1 VYGSADL
8 VLSSTSLG
16 VGLSAVGFSTAVHAA
31 VLLAPMGH
39 PTGLRSADDDTLNVE
54 VLISSPPA
62 PETPEPEPAP
72 TRPAGRSASWA
83 THTHPYP
90 VAPTHD
96 WTPHDPNLVHLFAPS
111 APASVAPVLPADP
124 ASDDIPRFTIAIGA
138 PAIGPYGV
146 DSPHVAS
153 PSPDDDAPVPEQSVD
168 GRAQF
173 VSGSA
178 PAYPDAARSDGVEG
192 HVNLELVVGVSGSVE
207 SARLLHGVGH
217 GLDEAALRAARQFR
231 FAPATKGG
239 RPVRVRMAWSLEF
252 RLR

>member
-1 VYGSADL
+1 VIH
-8 VLSSTSLG
+8 STSLG
-16 VGLSAVGFSTAVHAA
+16 VGLSAVGFSAAVHAA

-39 PTGLRSADDDTLNVE
+39 PTGPRGADDGTLNVE
-54 VLISSPPA
+54 VLVLPPPD

-72 TRPAGRSASWA
+72 ARPAGRSASWA

-90 VAPTHD
+90 VAPSHD
-96 WTPHDPNLVHLFAPS
+96 WTPHDPNLVHLLAPA
-111 APASVAPVLPADP
+111 APASVAPALPADP
-124 ASDDIPRFTIAIGA
+124 ASDDVPRFTIAIGA
-138 PAIGPYGV
+138 IGTPASGAYGV
-146 DSPHVAS
+146 GSPSAAS
-153 PSPDDDAPVPEQSVD
+153 PSSDDGAPIPEQAVD
-168 GRAQF
+168 ARARF

-178 PAYPDAARSDGVEG
+178 PAYPEAARSEGVEG
-192 HVNLELVVGVSGSVE
+192 HVHLELVVGVSGSVE

-231 FAPATKGG
+231 FAPATRGG